1 MMFTDR
7 RQAGR
12 MLGKELERFRAL
24 DPVVL
29 GLPRGGVP
37 VAAEVARALQAPLDV
52 IVVRKLGVP
61 QHPEFAMGA
70 IGEGD
75 VCYVDWDVVSELG
88 LSGREL
94 ALTVEREKAELARR
108 VRRVRAGQPQLELT
122 GRTVILVDDGIATGS
137 TVTAAIRVARD
148 LGAVRV
154 VVATP
159 VAPEDTVRSLRRIA
173 DEVVVIESP
182 QPFYAVGQAYLA
194 FGQTGDDEVQQILTA
209 HAYVQ
214 GDELQRTA

>member
-12 MLGKELERFRAL
+12 MLGKELERFRSL

-61 QHPEFAMGA
+61 LHPEFAMGA

-75 VCYVDWDVVSELG
+75 VCYIDWDVVSKLG

-94 ALTVEREKAELARR
+94 ALTVRRERAELASR
-108 VRRVRAGQPQLELT
+108 VRRVRAGRPQLDLT

-148 LGAVRV
+148 LGAGRV

-159 VAPEDTVRSLRRIA
+159 VAPDDTIRSLRRIA
-173 DEVVVIESP
+173 DEVVVLESP
-182 QPFYAVGQAYLA
+182 QPFYAVGEAYLA
-194 FGQTGDDEVQQILTA
+194 FGQTSDNEVQQILTA
-209 HAYVQ
+209 HADVQ
-214 GDELQRTA
+214 GDVLERTA

>member
-37 VAAEVARALQAPLDV
+37 VAAEVARALNAPLDV

-61 QHPEFAMGA
+61 HHPEFAMGA

-75 VCYVDWDVVSELG
+75 VCYIDWDVVSELG

-94 ALTVEREKAELARR
+94 ALTVRRERAELASR
-108 VRRVRAGQPQLELT
+108 VRRVRAGRPQLDLT

-137 TVTAAIRVARD
+137 TVTAAIRVARA
-148 LGAVRV
+148 LGAGRV

-173 DEVVVIESP
+173 DEVVVLESP
-182 QPFYAVGQAYLA
+182 QPFYAVGEAYLA
-194 FGQTGDDEVQQILTA
+194 FGQTGDNEVQQILTA
-209 HAYVQ
+209 HADVQ
-214 GDELQRTA
+214 GDEFQRTA

>member
-1 MMFTDR
+1 
-7 RQAGR
+7 
-12 MLGKELERFRAL
+12 
-24 DPVVL
+24 
-29 GLPRGGVP
+29 

-75 VCYVDWDVVSELG
+75 VCYIDWDVVSQVG

-94 ALTVEREKAELARR
+94 ALSVRRERAELASR
-108 VRRVRAGQPQLELT
+108 VRRVRAGRPQLDLT

-148 LGAVRV
+148 LGAGRV

-159 VAPEDTVRSLRRIA
+159 VAPDDTIRSLRRIA
-173 DEVVVIESP
+173 DEVVVLESP
-182 QPFYAVGQAYLA
+182 QPFYAVGEAYLA
-194 FGQTGDDEVQQILTA
+194 FGQTSDNEVQQILTA
-209 HAYVQ
+209 ADVQ
-214 GDELQRTA
+214 GDGFQRTA

>member
-12 MLGKELERFRAL
+12 MLGKELERFRSL

-75 VCYVDWDVVSELG
+75 VCYIDWDVVSQVG

-94 ALTVEREKAELARR
+94 ALSVRRERAELASR
-108 VRRVRAGQPQLELT
+108 VRRVRAGRPQLDLT

-148 LGAVRV
+148 LGAGRI

-159 VAPEDTVRSLRRIA
+159 VAPDDTIRSLLRIA
-173 DEVVVIESP
+173 DEVVVLESP
-182 QPFYAVGQAYLA
+182 QPFYAVGEAYLA
-194 FGQTGDDEVQQILTA
+194 FGQTSDNEVQQILTA
-209 HAYVQ
+209 ADVQ
-214 GDELQRTA
+214 GDGFQRTA

>member
-1 MMFTDR
+1 
-7 RQAGR
+7 
-12 MLGKELERFRAL
+12 
-24 DPVVL
+24 
-29 GLPRGGVP
+29 
-37 VAAEVARALQAPLDV
+37 
-52 IVVRKLGVP
+52 
-61 QHPEFAMGA
+61 
-70 IGEGD
+70 
-75 VCYVDWDVVSELG
+75 
-88 LSGREL
+88 
-94 ALTVEREKAELARR
+94 
-108 VRRVRAGQPQLELT
+108 
-122 GRTVILVDDGIATGS
+122 VILVDDGIATGS
-137 TVTAAIRVARD
+137 TVTAAVRVARD
-148 LGAVRV
+148 LGAGRV

>member
-12 MLGKELERFRAL
+12 MLGKELERFRSL

-37 VAAEVARALQAPLDV
+37 VAAEVARALEAPLDV
-52 IVVRKLGVP
+52 IIVRKLGVP
-61 QHPEFAMGA
+61 HHPEFAMGA

-75 VCYVDWDVVSELG
+75 VCCIDWDVVSKLG

-94 ALTVEREKAELARR
+94 ALTVRRERAELASR
-108 VRRVRAGQPQLELT
+108 VRRVRAGRPQLDLT

-148 LGAVRV
+148 LGAGRV

-159 VAPEDTVRSLRRIA
+159 VAPDDTVRSLRRIA
-173 DEVVVIESP
+173 DEVVTLESP
-182 QPFYAVGQAYLA
+182 QPFYAVGEAYLA

-209 HAYVQ
+209 HADVQ
-214 GDELQRTA
+214 GDGFQRTA

>member
-1 MMFTDR
+1 MFTDR

>member
-12 MLGKELERFRAL
+12 LLGKELRRFRPV

-37 VAAEVARALQAPLDV
+37 VAAEVARALEAPLDV

-61 QHPEFAMGA
+61 HHPELAMGA

-75 VCYVDWDVVSELG
+75 VCYIDWDVVSELG

-94 ALTVEREKAELARR
+94 ALTVRRERAELASR
-108 VRRVRAGQPQLELT
+108 VRRVRAGRPQLDLT
-122 GRTVILVDDGIATGS
+122 GRTVIMVDDGIATGS
-137 TVTAAIRVARD
+137 TITAAIRVARA
-148 LGAVRV
+148 LGAGRV

-173 DEVVVIESP
+173 DEVVVLESP
-182 QPFYAVGQAYLA
+182 QPFYAVGEAYLA
-194 FGQTGDDEVQQILTA
+194 FGQTGDNEVQQILTA
-209 HAYVQ
+209 HADVQ
-214 GDELQRTA
+214 GDEFQRTA

>member
-12 MLGKELERFRAL
+12 MLGKELERFRSL

-75 VCYVDWDVVSELG
+75 VCYIDWDVVSQVG

-94 ALTVEREKAELARR
+94 ALSVRRERAELASR
-108 VRRVRAGQPQLELT
+108 VRRVRAGRPQLDLT

-148 LGAVRV
+148 LGAGRV

-159 VAPEDTVRSLRRIA
+159 VAPDDTIRSLRRIA
-173 DEVVVIESP
+173 DEVVVLESP
-182 QPFYAVGQAYLA
+182 QPFYAVGEAYLA
-194 FGQTGDDEVQQILTA
+194 FGQTSDNEVQQILTA
-209 HAYVQ
+209 ADVQ
-214 GDELQRTA
+214 GDGFQRTA

>member
-1 MMFTDR
+1 
-7 RQAGR
+7 
-12 MLGKELERFRAL
+12 MLGKELERFRSL

-75 VCYVDWDVVSELG
+75 VCYIDWDVVSQVG

-94 ALTVEREKAELARR
+94 ALSVRRERAELASR
-108 VRRVRAGQPQLELT
+108 VRRVRAGRPQLDLT

-148 LGAVRV
+148 LGAGRV

-159 VAPEDTVRSLRRIA
+159 VAPDDTIRSLRRIA
-173 DEVVVIESP
+173 DEVVVLESP
-182 QPFYAVGQAYLA
+182 QPFYAVGEAYLA
-194 FGQTGDDEVQQILTA
+194 FGQTSDNEVQQILTA
-209 HAYVQ
+209 ADVQ
-214 GDELQRTA
+214 GDGFQRTA